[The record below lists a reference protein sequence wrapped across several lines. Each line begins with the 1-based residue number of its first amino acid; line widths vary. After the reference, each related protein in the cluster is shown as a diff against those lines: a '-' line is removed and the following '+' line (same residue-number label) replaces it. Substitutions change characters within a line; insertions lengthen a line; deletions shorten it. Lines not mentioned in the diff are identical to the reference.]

1 MSDTRLLAL
10 RYPNRRLAVRLP
22 EIWDRGEAALLIN
35 PLLPPAEVDRLLEQ
49 LRPHAIEDGAG
60 VTELAGGV
68 AVDDRVAVVLLTS
81 GASGT
86 PKGVELSH
94 AALQASALAYASRLG
109 TRPGQRWLC
118 CLPLTHIGGLGILI
132 RSRLAGTEPVIHDHF
147 DVTAVAAEN
156 ETTLISLVPT
166 TLIRLLDEQADL
178 SRYSAVLVGGAG
190 LSPEIAERGRA
201 AGVNLVRTYGMT
213 ETCGA
218 CNFDGMPLDG
228 IEIKVVDEQ
237 ILVRGPTLMDGYRLQ
252 PDLTAEAISSGWLH
266 TADRGRIGPEGKLE
280 VLGRTDD
287 MILTGGE
294 LVSATEVEE
303 ILQKHPLLADA
314 AVAGIADY
322 RWGQAV
328 AALVVPAGGAAPTLR
343 ELKSFVSQHTAGY
356 KAPKSILIASQVPRT
371 ESGKV
376 RRQAVRDLLEDSSG

>member
-10 RYPNRRLAVRLP
+10 RYPNRRLAVRLA
-22 EIWDRGEAALLIN
+22 EVWDRGEAALLIN
-35 PLLPPAEVDRLLEQ
+35 PLLPRPEVDRLIER
-49 LRPHAIEDGAG
+49 LRPHAIEDEAG

-118 CLPLTHIGGLGILI
+118 CLPLAHIGGLGILV
-132 RSRLAGTEPVIHDHF
+132 RSRLAGTEPVIHDRF
-147 DVTAVAAEN
+147 DVAAVAAET

-190 LSPEIAERGRA
+190 LSPEIAERARA

-218 CNFDGMPLDG
+218 CNFDGVPLDG

-237 ILVRGPTLMDGYRLQ
+237 IMVRGPTLMDGYRLR
-252 PDLTAEAISSGWLH
+252 PDLTAEAISRGWLH
-266 TADRGRIGPEGKLE
+266 TADRGRIGPDGKLE
-280 VLGRTDD
+280 VLGRTDE

-303 ILQKHPLLADA
+303 VLQKHPLLADA

-343 ELKSFVSQHTAGY
+343 ELKSFVSQHIAGY
-356 KAPKSILIASQVPRT
+356 KAPKSILIASQIPRT